1 LNGARLW
8 LYVNKLSD
16 LGERKAIQLISKIL
30 SKGNVAVGIGD
41 DCAAIE
47 FGKDYLLVTT
57 DMISEK
63 THIPKIMKPWQIG
76 WFTVA
81 INLSDISAKGGKP
94 LGLVLTI
101 GLPKNTSESFLKELM
116 KGADKCATQFGTSIV
131 GGDTKETHEI
141 MLSGTAFGT
150 VKKDE
155 FMGRKGAKPGD
166 IVAVTGKL
174 GKAAAG
180 YYALKH
186 NMKNK
191 ENLKYLLEPI
201 PRIKEG
207 MALAKTKTV
216 SSSMDISDGL
226 SSSLYQLQELNDV
239 GFEIDKEKIPLSSV
253 LLKFE
258 GKKDINIYEYA
269 MHFGGD
275 YELLLT
281 LPLDKFD
288 KAQKSLVKTGTPLTV
303 IGKVTKEKKIN
314 IIDGQTKKIL
324 QNKGYEHFRKHTF
337 C

>member
-1 LNGARLW
+1 
-8 LYVNKLSD
+8 
-16 LGERKAIQLISKIL
+16 
-30 SKGNVAVGIGD
+30 
-41 DCAAIE
+41 
-47 FGKDYLLVTT
+47 
-57 DMISEK
+57 
-63 THIPKIMKPWQIG
+63 MKPWQIG

-81 INLSDISAKGGKP
+81 VNLSDISAKGGKP
-94 LGLVLTI
+94 LGLALSI

-116 KGADKCATQFGTSIV
+116 KGADACATQFGTSIV
-131 GGDTKETHEI
+131 GGDTKETREI
-141 MLSGTAFGT
+141 ILSGTAFGT

-186 NMKNK
+186 NMRNK
-191 ENLKYLLEPI
+191 EILKGLLEPI

-207 MALAKTKTV
+207 IALAKTKII

-226 SSSLYQLQELNDV
+226 SSSLYQLQELNNV
-239 GFEIDKEKIPLSSV
+239 GFEIDKEKIPLPTA

-281 LPLDKFD
+281 LPRDKFD

-303 IGKVTKEKKIN
+303 IGEVTKEKKIN

>member
-1 LNGARLW
+1 
-8 LYVNKLSD
+8 VKKLSD

-63 THIPKIMKPWQIG
+63 THISKTMKPWQIG

-81 INLSDISAKGGKP
+81 VNLSDISAKGGKP
-94 LGLVLTI
+94 LGLVLTL
-101 GLPKNTSESFLKELM
+101 GLPKNTSEFFLKELM

-141 MLSGTAFGT
+141 IISGTAFGT

-166 IVAVTGKL
+166 IIAVTGKL

-186 NMKNK
+186 KIKNK
-191 ENLKYLLEPI
+191 EILKGLLEPI

-207 MALAKTKTV
+207 MALAKTKIAT
-216 SSSMDISDGL
+216 SSIDISDGL

-239 GFEIDKEKIPLSSV
+239 GFEIDKEQIPLSPA

-281 LPLDKFD
+281 LPLDGFD
-288 KAQKSLVKTGTPLTV
+288 KAQKSLAKTGTPFTV
-303 IGKVTKEKKIN
+303 IGKVTKGKKIN
-314 IIDGQTKKIL
+314 IVDRETKKIL
-324 QNKGYEHFRKHTF
+324 FDKGYEHFRKRAF